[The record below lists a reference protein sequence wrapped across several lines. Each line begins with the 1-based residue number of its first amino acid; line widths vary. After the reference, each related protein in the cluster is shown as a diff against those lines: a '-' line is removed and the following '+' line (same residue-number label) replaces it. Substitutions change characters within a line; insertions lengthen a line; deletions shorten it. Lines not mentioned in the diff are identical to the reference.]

1 MEKVKKQYG
10 LWTGIAMVVGIVI
23 GSGVFLKAGGV
34 LQLAGGDLKLSILAW
49 LVGGIIM
56 ICSGFCFAVYATK
69 VTKYNGVVDYVEEA
83 TNKKVGYGLAWC
95 MTTFYYPII
104 ASIVALFAGQYFF
117 ILIGHPE
124 IGLTHWGN
132 FIFAFVI
139 LIIVVA
145 INYLSP
151 MIAGKFQVSATVIK
165 LIPILL
171 IAALGL
177 FASLFVDG
185 AGIINAIKNAG
196 TPLGALK
203 ENPDVSLGATA
214 DLLRNEFA
222 VNFGEAVKK
231 TAFAYEGWV
240 CATAINAELK
250 DSKKTLPRALVGG
263 TIAILVFYIIYYIG
277 LSAFLGN
284 SGTIGQDSNAPI
296 AVFNI
301 IFGNIGGKLFT
312 AFIMISCLGTVN
324 GVAISCCRGMYTISC
339 RGQGPAP
346 KVFSKLGKNQS
357 VSLLSCLYGLACMVL
372 MLIVWYLVMN
382 TKSFFNYL
390 GSMDE
395 IICAIIYGVYILMY
409 IHIMKTFKDSNV
421 FQRFV
426 MPIIAIIGSIFFVIC
441 GTGIYQ
447 LVASNF
453 ENWDSIKAFGV
464 FMGLFAVLMAPC
476 LFFYKEK
483 NNKEIN
489 E

>member
-34 LQLAGGDLKLSILAW
+34 LQLSGGNLKLSILAW
-49 LVGGIIM
+49 FVGGIIM
-56 ICSGFCFAVYATK
+56 VCSGFCFAVFASR

-83 TNKKVGYGLAWC
+83 TNKKVGYGLAWLL
-95 MTTFYYPII
+95 TTFYYPIV

-132 FIFAFVI
+132 FIFAFCI
-139 LIIVVA
+139 LVIVVV

-151 MIAGKFQVSATVIK
+151 MIAAKFQVSATVIK
-165 LIPILL
+165 LIPILV
-171 IAALGL
+171 IAVAGL
-177 FASLFVDG
+177 FASLIVGDG
-185 AGIINAIKNAG
+185 FGIINALSTPAG
-196 TPLGALK
+196 GYDA
-203 ENPDVSLGATA
+203 
-214 DLLRNEFA
+214 
-222 VNFGEAVKK
+222 NFGEAVKK

-250 DSKKTLPRALVGG
+250 DSKKNLPRALTFG
-263 TIAILVFYIIYYIG
+263 TIAILLFYIIYYVS
-277 LSAFLGN
+277 LSSFLGN
-284 SGTIGQDSNAPI
+284 AGTINADANAPI
-296 AVFNI
+296 EVFTKI
-301 IFGNIGGKLFT
+301 MGNVGGILFT

-339 RGQGPAP
+339 RGQGPLP
-346 KVFSKLGKNQS
+346 EKFSKLGKNQS
-357 VSLLSCLYGLACMVL
+357 VSLLSCIYGLVCMIL
-372 MLIVWYLVMN
+372 MLLVWFLVMN
-382 TKSFFNYL
+382 TKSIFNYL

-395 IICAIIYGVYILMY
+395 IVCAIIYGVYITMY
-409 IHIMKTFKDSNV
+409 IYIMKNFKDCNV
-421 FQRFV
+421 FQRFI
-426 MPIIAIIGSIFFVIC
+426 MPIVAIIGSLFFVIC

-447 LVASNF
+447 LISSDF
-453 ENWDSIKAFGV
+453 ENWDSIIAFGV

-483 NNKEIN
+483 NNKEIG